1 MPLNEHPLVRK
12 QPFPTSLTLIAVVL
26 LNFIVC
32 TGTYGQPV
40 PPDDSNIPFLVT
52 FGNAASN
59 QWGDDDFSQTF
70 FLSVPK
76 QLNTPFY
83 IRVFD
88 PEIGGKHDEVY
99 EPIDTKVKFSVYGGD
114 GCFTDKAATGTQ
126 PVGNYKS
133 GNLLDSRTFG
143 TNDKYDDTWY
153 SFGPFSVDQGE
164 FVTDFD
170 SRVFKLIADGIS
182 GDDGNLYRYFFS
194 TSPTSNIPIEGANA
208 FNYEWTFRM
217 PNEPGAVCHLYP
229 YLNNEVVSVKQF
241 NYDWD
246 SDGVIK
252 IVSYEKKGEWVAMS
266 GESDWKDST
275 HDILETERN
284 GSLDIQFV
292 RSKAA
297 PKNNNNVCFSIE
309 NQYGEYLQFYT
320 IPIGGV
326 PKFKYD
332 LKMLDRI
339 QEGERFNRD
348 KVFK

>member
-1 MPLNEHPLVRK
+1 MNLRLNMKSIFALVIML
-12 QPFPTSLTLIAVVL
+12 TSLTLTP
-26 LNFIVC
+26 FKSF
-32 TGTYGQPV
+32 TQPV

-52 FGNAASN
+52 FGNEASK

-76 QLNTPFY
+76 ELTTPFY

-88 PEIGGKHDEVY
+88 PEVGGKHDEMY
-99 EPIDTKVKFSVYGGD
+99 DSNNTKIRFSIHGGK
-114 GCFTDKAATGTQ
+114 GCFTDKDATGTQ
-126 PVGNYKS
+126 PQGNYRS
-133 GNLLDSRTFG
+133 GALLDSRTFG
-143 TNDKYDDTWY
+143 TNEKYDDSWF
-153 SFGPFSVDQGE
+153 SFGPFSADQGE
-164 FVTDFD
+164 FVADFD
-170 SRVFKLIADGIS
+170 SKVFKIVADGVN

-194 TSPTSNIPIEGANA
+194 TSPTNNIPIEGANA

-217 PNEPGAVCHLYP
+217 PDQPDAVCHLYP
-229 YLNNEVVSVKQF
+229 YLDNKVVSIKQL

-246 SDGVIK
+246 NDGIIK

-292 RSKAA
+292 RSKAN
-297 PKNNNNVCFSIE
+297 PRKNNNVCFSIK

-332 LKMLDRI
+332 IKLLDQI